1 MIYFLQ
7 LIYFIILKGKNLNN
21 FLFLQHME
29 NIDSVAMWLLLMLFC
44 VISRK
49 NGFLPN
55 DDNSVTFNSY
65 LQLLQ
70 FIDYMNLCIVFHMIF
85 VLKSF
90 LINSISPKKKKSNSW
105 EKAITDNL
113 PFLSHLSFETRN
125 RLNSCVR
132 NQLTCSFRIAFQSK
146 TRLSNLKLV
155 SAIFYQILIF
165 SSNDRPLKTMKNV
178 FYFI

>member
-90 LINSISPKKKKSNSW
+90 LINSISPKKKNQIVGK
-105 EKAITDNL
+105 KQLLII
-113 PFLSHLSFETRN
+113 SHFWVIYL
-125 RLNSCVR
+125 
-132 NQLTCSFRIAFQSK
+132 
-146 TRLSNLKLV
+146 LKLE
-155 SAIFYQILIF
+155 I
-165 SSNDRPLKTMKNV
+165 D
-178 FYFI
+178 

>member
-113 PFLSHLSFETRN
+113 PFLGHLSFETRN
-125 RLNSCVR
+125 RLNSCLR

>member
-1 MIYFLQ
+1 
-7 LIYFIILKGKNLNN
+7 
-21 FLFLQHME
+21 ME

-113 PFLSHLSFETRN
+113 PFLGHLSFETRN
-125 RLNSCVR
+125 RLSSCVR

>member
-1 MIYFLQ
+1 
-7 LIYFIILKGKNLNN
+7 
-21 FLFLQHME
+21 ME
-29 NIDSVAMWLLLMLFC
+29 NIDSVAMWLLQILFC

-55 DDNSVTFNSY
+55 DDNSVIFKSY

-90 LINSISPKKKKSNSW
+90 LINSISPKKKSNSW

-113 PFLSHLSFETRN
+113 PFLGHLSLETRN
-125 RLNSCVR
+125 RLNSCIR
-132 NQLTCSFRIAFQSK
+132 NQLTSCSFRIAFQSK

-155 SAIFYQILIF
+155 TTIFY
-165 SSNDRPLKTMKNV
+165 
-178 FYFI
+178 